1 MAQTGTAA
9 ILHADLDAFYA
20 SVEQQRRPE
29 LRGKPIAV
37 GGGVVLAAS
46 YEARA
51 FGVRAA
57 MPVGKAR
64 RLCPKLIV
72 VDGSF
77 SDYLDISDRIF
88 DICRDFTPLV
98 EQISIDE
105 AFLDVSGAIH
115 LFGAPSAMAVRL
127 RTEVRRATGL
137 AISVGVAST
146 KFLAK
151 VASQVAK
158 PDGLVVVEPGAEI
171 AFLHALPVR
180 LIWGVGPVTAKRL
193 AEMAIHTIGELA
205 AMDPE
210 VLSSRLGKGAGLH
223 LHALA
228 WNRDVRRV
236 SREHRAGS
244 VGAQR
249 AFGGDHRA
257 RAFHRQVIHGLADRI
272 GSRLRKK
279 SRAGRTVSVR
289 VRFSDQQVVSRATT
303 LTAPIA
309 TNAAIAQ
316 IAEHLV
322 DVAIAEAAEGR
333 GLSLIG
339 ISISKLVVSPHLQL
353 ELPLRLAG
361 ADDASRAGSRLD
373 LDRTALDSAVDELR
387 DRFGKKTVAM
397 ASSILRGNRGVPDE
411 FGDLAI
417 PVSERTRDGASNK
430 DQQPKVASDAHVS
443 SLESPER
450 NTGQGGDGE
459 DHPPVLE
466 REPVG
471 QRLGSEEP

>member
-1 MAQTGTAA
+1 MAGERLAA
-9 ILHADLDAFYA
+9 VLHCDLDAFYA
-20 SVEQQRRPE
+20 SVEQQKRPE
-29 LRGKPIAV
+29 LRGRPIAV

-51 FGVRAA
+51 FGVRSA

-64 RLCPKLIV
+64 RMCPSLII

-77 SDYLDISDRIF
+77 SDYLDISDQIF

-105 AFLDVSGAIH
+105 AFLEVSGATH
-115 LFGAPSAMAVRL
+115 LFGDPGTIGADIRHRVRD
-127 RTEVRRATGL
+127 ETGL

-151 VASQVAK
+151 VGSQVAK
-158 PDGLVVVEPGAEI
+158 PDGMVVVDPENEI
-171 AFLHALPVR
+171 EFLHALPTR
-180 LIWGVGPVTAKRL
+180 LIWGVGPVTERKL
-193 AEMAIHTIGELA
+193 AEMGIATIGELA
-205 AMDPE
+205 ATDRE
-210 VLSSRLGKGAGLH
+210 VISKRLGRGAGGH

-228 WNRDVRRV
+228 WNKDPRHVR
-236 SREHRAGS
+236 REHRAGS

-249 AFGGDHRA
+249 AFGGDHRDPE
-257 RAFHRQVIHGLADRI
+257 FHRQVIFGLADRI

-279 SRAGRTVSVR
+279 SRSGRTVSVR

-303 LTAPIA
+303 LSAPIA
-309 TNAAIAQ
+309 TTAAIAQ

-322 DVAIAEAAEGR
+322 DVAIIEAAEDR

-339 ISISKLVVSPHLQL
+339 ISISKLAVSPHLQL
-353 ELPLRLAG
+353 ELPLEIDGQAG
-361 ADDASRAGSRLD
+361 ITRAGSISD
-373 LDRTALDSAVDELR
+373 LERTALDSAVDELR
-387 DRFGKKTVAM
+387 DRFGKETVSK

-417 PVSERTRDGASNK
+417 PVSER
-430 DQQPKVASDAHVS
+430 
-443 SLESPER
+443 
-450 NTGQGGDGE
+450 
-459 DHPPVLE
+459 
-466 REPVG
+466 
-471 QRLGSEEP
+471 

>member
-1 MAQTGTAA
+1 MAHHRSAS
-9 ILHADLDAFYA
+9 ILHVDLDAFYA

-51 FGVRAA
+51 FGVHAA
-57 MPVGKAR
+57 MPLGKAR
-64 RLCPKLIV
+64 KLCPQLIV

-77 SDYLDISDRIF
+77 GDYLGISDRVF
-88 DICRDFTPLV
+88 DLCRDVTPLV

-115 LFGAPSAMAVRL
+115 LFGTPAEIGARIRRDVRG
-127 RTEVRRATGL
+127 ATGL

-158 PDGLVVVEPGAEI
+158 PDGMVVVDPATEI
-171 AFLHALPVR
+171 DFLHALPVR
-180 LIWGVGPVTAKRL
+180 LIWGVGPVTDRRL
-193 AEMAIHTIGELA
+193 REMGIRTIGELA
-205 AMDPE
+205 HTDAG
-210 VLSSRLGKGAGLH
+210 VLARHLGKGAGAH
-223 LHALA
+223 LNALA
-228 WNRDVRRV
+228 WNRDTRHVRRD
-236 SREHRAGS
+236 HRAGS

-249 AFGGDHRA
+249 AFGGDHRDPG
-257 RAFHRQVIHGLADRI
+257 FHREVIVGLADRI
-272 GSRLRKK
+272 GTRLRKK

-303 LTAPIA
+303 LRAPIA
-309 TNAAIAQ
+309 TTAAISQ

-322 DVAIAEAAEGR
+322 EIAIAEAAAGR

-339 ISISKLVVSPHLQL
+339 ISISKLVVSPHVQL
-353 ELPLRLAG
+353 ELPLGPGGLADP
-361 ADDASRAGSRLD
+361 ARAGSMTD
-373 LDRTALDSAVDELR
+373 LERTALDAAVDALR
-387 DRFGKKTVAM
+387 ERFGKDTVSRASAM
-397 ASSILRGNRGVPDE
+397 VPGRGGVPDE

-417 PVSERTRDGASNK
+417 PVSERA
-430 DQQPKVASDAHVS
+430 P
-443 SLESPER
+443 
-450 NTGQGGDGE
+450 
-459 DHPPVLE
+459 
-466 REPVG
+466 
-471 QRLGSEEP
+471 